1 MIFEFYHRFLR
12 GLLTALMFLLLI
24 PVSMQMLS
32 RYTGLIPRYI
42 WTEEMARFCFIW
54 IILVGSMV
62 AVRDKS
68 HFIVDL
74 IPEPKTQRGKVIW
87 ELIPDFMMTCV
98 AVIFIIWGWPL
109 VQFGLMQQSE
119 MSGLPMIYIYG
130 AWPLAGATWFFF
142 LIEKFINNLKTLQS
156 SE

>member
-1 MIFEFYHRFLR
+1 MIFELYYRLLK
-12 GLLTALMFLLLI
+12 GLLTGLMFLLLL

-42 WTEEMARFCFIW
+42 WTEELARFCFIW

-74 IPEPKTQRGKVIW
+74 IPEPKTTRGKVIW

-98 AVIFIIWGWPL
+98 AGIFIIWGWPL
-109 VQFGLMQQSE
+109 VQFGLIQQSE

-142 LIEKFINNLKTLQS
+142 LIEKFITNLKTLKS
-156 SE
+156 SN